1 MKIYPFPKSKSD
13 LYRMKTILLVDDHQ
27 IVRVGLRAILQSEPE
42 FKVIGE
48 ACDGAEA
55 LRCVD
60 KLRPDVLVTDV
71 QMPEFNGIEVCK
83 RVSTKY
89 PRTRIVILSMYDSE
103 TFIKEAFAA
112 GAQAYVLK
120 RSSTDDLVHAIHEAL
135 AERHYVSPAI
145 AAQEAYRQFESSL
158 PADDDASYEALTS
171 REKQVLCLLS
181 EGLTNVEIAARLKI
195 SRRTVEGHR
204 ARLSRKL
211 GASTQ
216 VDLIRFAIRKGLVQ
230 VDFGV

>member
-1 MKIYPFPKSKSD
+1 MGI
-13 LYRMKTILLVDDHQ
+13 RIGMKTILLADDHQ
-27 IVRVGLRAILQSEPE
+27 VVRVGLRSILKAEPD

-55 LRCVD
+55 LQLVAQ
-60 KLRPDVLVTDV
+60 LRPDILVTDV
-71 QMPEFNGIEVCK
+71 QMPEVNGIEVCK
-83 RVSTKY
+83 RVLEKY
-89 PRTRIVILSMYDSE
+89 PQIQVVVLSMYDSE
-103 TFIKEAFAA
+103 IFIKEAFAA

-120 RSSTDDLVHAIHEAL
+120 RASTDDLVRAIHEAL
-135 AERHYVSPAI
+135 AGRRYVSPSI
-145 AAQEAYRQFESSL
+145 AGQM
-158 PADDDASYEALTS
+158 ASHQSDRGCQAEETDLYEQLTL
-171 REKQVLCLLS
+171 REKQVLRLLAK
-181 EGLTNVEIAARLKI
+181 GLTNVEIAARLEI

-216 VDLIRFAIRKGLVQ
+216 VDLIRFAIRKGLIQ